1 MSGSGYKKAV
11 ETGGRRLPLVRGS
24 FRVDQQATLD
34 ASESG
39 VPAMNRDRSFVAPGL
54 VNQAMRLCPSF
65 LSGSL
70 PHPPTPDFISTSEG
84 GAGRS

>member
-39 VPAMNRDRSFVAPGL
+39 VPAVNGDRHLVVAGL
-54 VNQAMRLCPSF
+54 INQARRLRLSFPSE
-65 LSGSL
+65 
-70 PHPPTPDFISTSEG
+70 ST
-84 GAGRS
+84 